1 MNGVSPTSYD
11 VMAYPGAVYP
21 QTQPDTLA
29 TVAALHGLKPASVAR
44 CRVLELGCGDGSN
57 LVALAYALPG
67 SEFVGLD
74 LSASA
79 IQRGNVQ
86 VEKLGLRNLRLQA
99 ADVLE
104 AGRELGVFDFIIAHG
119 LYSWVPEVVREKILS
134 LCAGLLSE
142 QGVAYVSYNA
152 YPGNHLRDLAR
163 RMMHFHAGHF
173 ADPRQQIAQAR
184 ALLKFVAEAKPEPG
198 VYDQVVRQE
207 LDRVTRYTDAGFFH
221 DDLSSINQSFYFHE
235 FATSAA
241 RHGLQYLSEAD
252 VTDLQEDGLSASATA
267 MLQQLGSK
275 NVIAREQYLDFLKG
289 RAFRQTLLCRDHLQ
303 LDREAHPGRVM
314 DLDLFVAA
322 EVRPVSP
329 VANFRAPGLED
340 FAGPSHALIATG
352 HPLVKAALAQ
362 LGEIWPGA
370 ISFRELVAAAS
381 AKLAEPGAAPRAP
394 GAEEVAALAGF
405 LLQSYAIGFAEL
417 HVHRPGLVTQIS
429 ERPVA
434 SALARLQIQSGPA
447 VSSLRHRVIKLE
459 DAPLQHLLALLDGTR
474 DRAALLLAMKDFLPA
489 GGIILPATDLAGPL
503 ENSLRALALSG
514 LLVS

>member
-1 MNGVSPTSYD
+1 MNGVSSNSYD
-11 VMAYPGAVYP
+11 AMAYPGAVYP

-29 TVAALHGLKPASVAR
+29 TVAAWHGLKPAPVAQ

-57 LVALAYALPG
+57 LIALAYALPG

-74 LSASA
+74 LSSSA

-99 ADVLE
+99 ADVME

-119 LYSWVPEVVREKILS
+119 LYSWVPEAVREKILS
-134 LCAGLLSE
+134 LCAELLTE

-163 RMMHFHAGHF
+163 RMMHFHAGAF
-173 ADPRQQIAQAR
+173 ADPRQQMAQAR
-184 ALLKFVAEAKPEPG
+184 ALLKFVAEAKPEPD
-198 VYDQVVRQE
+198 VYHQVVRQE

-221 DDLSSINQSFYFHE
+221 DDLSSTNQSFYFHE

-241 RHGLQYLSEAD
+241 RHGLQYLSEAE
-252 VTDLQEDGLSASATA
+252 VTDLQEDGLSATATV
-267 MLQQLGSK
+267 MLHQLGSQ

-289 RAFRQTLLCRDHLQ
+289 RAFRQSLLCRDHLQ
-303 LDREAHPGRVM
+303 LDRVPNPGRVM
-314 DLDLFVAA
+314 DLFVAA

-340 FAGPSHALIATG
+340 FAGPSHAVIATG
-352 HPLVKAALAQ
+352 HALVKAALVH

-370 ISFRELVAAAS
+370 LSFRELVAAAS
-381 AKLAEPGAAPRAP
+381 AKLAEPGAAPIAP
-394 GAEEVAALAGF
+394 EAGEVAALAGF
-405 LLQSYAIGFAEL
+405 LLQSYAIGFVEL

-447 VSSLRHRVIKLE
+447 VSSLRHTVIKLE

-474 DRAALLLAMKDFLPA
+474 DRAALLLAMKEFLPA
-489 GGIILPATDLAGPL
+489 AGTNRTEADLAGQL
-503 ENSLRALALSG
+503 ECSLRALALSG

>member
-1 MNGVSPTSYD
+1 MNGASSTSYD
-11 VMAYPGAVYP
+11 AMAYPGAVYP

-29 TVAALHGLKPASVAR
+29 TVAALHGLQPASVAN

-57 LVALAYALPG
+57 LIALAYALPG

-79 IQRGNVQ
+79 IQRGNAQ
-86 VEKLGLRNLRLQA
+86 VEKLGLRNLRLHA
-99 ADVLE
+99 ADVME

-119 LYSWVPEVVREKILS
+119 LYSWVPEAVREKILS
-134 LCAGLLSE
+134 LCAELLSE

-173 ADPRQQIAQAR
+173 KEPRQQIAQAR

-198 VYDQVVRQE
+198 VYHQVVRQE

-221 DDLSSINQSFYFHE
+221 DDLSSTNQSFYFHE
-235 FATSAA
+235 FVSSAA

-252 VTDLQEDGLSASATA
+252 ATDLQEDGLSASATA
-267 MLQQLGSK
+267 MLQQLGSQ

-289 RAFRQTLLCRDHLQ
+289 RAFRQTVLCRDHLR
-303 LDREAHPGRVM
+303 LEREPNPNRV
-314 DLDLFVAA
+314 LDLFVAGD
-322 EVRPVSP
+322 VRPVSP
-329 VANFRAPGLED
+329 VANLRAPGLED
-340 FAGPSHALIATG
+340 FAGPSRSVIAAG
-352 HPLVKAALAQ
+352 HPLVKAALAH

-370 ISFRELVAAAS
+370 IPFGDLLAAAT
-381 AKLAEPGAAPRAP
+381 AKLGESGAVPDAP
-394 GAEEVAALAGF
+394 GEEAVAALAEF
-405 LLQSYAIGFAEL
+405 LLKSYAIGFAEL
-417 HVHRPGLVTQIS
+417 HVHRPPLMTQLS
-429 ERPVA
+429 EFPVA

-447 VSSLRHRVIKLE
+447 VSSLRHTVVKLD

-474 DRAALLLAMKDFLPA
+474 DRAALLLAMKEFLPA
-489 GGIILPATDLAGPL
+489 EAEAPAGADLVGAL
-503 ENSLRALALSG
+503 EKNLRALARSA
-514 LLVS
+514 LLVA